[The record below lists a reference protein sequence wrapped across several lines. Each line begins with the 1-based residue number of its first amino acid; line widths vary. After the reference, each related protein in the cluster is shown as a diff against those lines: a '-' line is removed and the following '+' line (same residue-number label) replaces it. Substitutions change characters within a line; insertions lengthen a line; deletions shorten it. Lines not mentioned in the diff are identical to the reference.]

1 MNPAR
6 AVAILGPTAS
16 GKSAVALA
24 LARHLDGEIVSCDS
38 MQVYR
43 GLEIGTAKPTAE
55 ERAAV
60 PHHLI
65 DILDLP
71 EPWDAARFVTAADA
85 AIRAILARGRLPILC
100 GGTGLYAKV
109 LLYGLPMQASDP
121 DVAAAIWR
129 QYQAEGLAPLL
140 AELAARDPAA
150 ADRTRTNY
158 RRVLRAVEIVRL
170 TGQPLPTTTA
180 TTPPS
185 YAGPQFV
192 LMPSPA
198 LSEARIAARTRAML
212 DAGWI
217 DETERLVARGLLQT
231 PTAAQALGYPQIAA
245 WLRGPRTDPDA
256 LTAALIIATRQ
267 YAKRQ
272 RTWFRHQHPG
282 AILLPVTAADSP
294 TALAAAIQAHPAFAQ
309 AFTAAAEPPD

>member
-1 MNPAR
+1 VTPAR
-6 AVAILGPTAS
+6 ALAILGPTAS

-24 LARHLDGEIVSCDS
+24 LAQRLGGELVSCDS

-43 GLEIGTAKPTAE
+43 GLDIGTAKPTAA

-60 PHHLI
+60 PHHLV

-85 AIRAILARGRLPILC
+85 AIRAILARGRWPILC

-121 DVAAAIWR
+121 GVAAALWQ

-140 AELAARDPAA
+140 AELAAVDPAA
-150 ADRTRTNY
+150 AARTRSNY
-158 RRVLRAVEIVRL
+158 RRVLRALEIVRL
-170 TGQPLPTTTA
+170 TGQPVPPTTA
-180 TTPPS
+180 AAPPP

-192 LMPSPA
+192 LMPSPE
-198 LSEARIAARTRAML
+198 LSARRIVARTHAML
-212 DAGWI
+212 AAGWLA
-217 DETERLVARGLLQT
+217 EAARLVAQGLLHA

-245 WLRGPRTDPDA
+245 WLRGPRTDLAA
-256 LTAALIIATRQ
+256 LTEELIIATRQ

-282 AILLPVTAADSP
+282 AIVLPVTATDTADS
-294 TALAAAIQAHPAFAQ
+294 LAATILAHPAVIQ
-309 AFTAAAEPPD
+309 AATGAAG